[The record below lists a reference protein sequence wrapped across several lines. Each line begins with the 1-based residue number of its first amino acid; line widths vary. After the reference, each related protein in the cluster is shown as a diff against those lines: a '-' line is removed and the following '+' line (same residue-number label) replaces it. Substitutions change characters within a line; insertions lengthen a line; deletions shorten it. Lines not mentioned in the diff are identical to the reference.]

1 MPMWKG
7 DLSLFWINLFSGD
20 ALPGGGPTFVVGT
33 CKNAI
38 FGTALAFWACQFGH
52 SGGEGRLGEKKYIIG
67 VSYTVGKVWASPFG
81 IS

>member
-1 MPMWKG
+1 MVGAGGSLIVRKLLARSWSRFHQ
-7 DLSLFWINLFSGD
+7 SLFFNS
-20 ALPGGGPTFVVGT
+20 VGYVL
-33 CKNAI
+33 NI
-38 FGTALAFWACQFGH
+38 DH